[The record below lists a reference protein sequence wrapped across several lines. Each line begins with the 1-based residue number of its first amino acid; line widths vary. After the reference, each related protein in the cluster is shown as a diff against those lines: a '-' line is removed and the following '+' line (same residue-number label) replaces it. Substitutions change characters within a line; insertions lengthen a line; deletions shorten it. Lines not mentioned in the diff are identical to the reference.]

1 MVGILLVV
9 TLVTFFL
16 VDLLVLRVQ
25 KRRAWPWQVEQGPA
39 TVAEPRT
46 CPADRFFCPNH
57 TWFKIQPEGRIRV
70 GVDAFVLYSM
80 GVPESVELA
89 GTGDIAKGAPL
100 FRLEAN
106 GHQLVIPAALAGR
119 VTAINQAVLRE
130 PRLMAEEGD
139 NWVVEMEAQAVGAAA
154 GRMKMAEKATLW
166 IRSELERLKE
176 FAVRSASP
184 QAAWAES
191 LADGGA
197 VVPAVL
203 QQLEEPTW
211 REFEQSFLRTEE

>member
-1 MVGILLVV
+1 MVGILLVA
-9 TLVTFFL
+9 TLIGFFL
-16 VDLLVLRVQ
+16 VDLLVLRAQ
-25 KRRAWPWQVEQGPA
+25 KRRAWPWQVERGLA
-39 TVAEPRT
+39 TVPEPKS

-57 TWFKIQPEGRIRV
+57 TWFKIQPEGRIRL

-80 GVPESVELA
+80 GVPESLELA
-89 GTGDIAKGAPL
+89 GTGAIAKGAPL
-100 FRLEAN
+100 FRLKA
-106 GHQLVIPAALAGR
+106 GARQLVIPAAVPGR

-130 PRLMAEEGD
+130 PQLLAEEGD
-139 NWVVEMEAQAVGAAA
+139 NWVVEMEADAVGAAA
-154 GRMKMAEKATLW
+154 SRMKMAEKATLW
-166 IRSELERLKE
+166 IRAELDRLKE

-203 QQLEEPTW
+203 QHLEEPSW
-211 REFEQSFLRTEE
+211 REFEQNFLRAEE